1 MPVRR
6 LILLSYLLL
15 SYPLGAPHTA
25 HSLSLSLCLS
35 LSLLLSRMPHRRY
48 VDSIDTCEAVLLQY
62 PDYPRIRE
70 EILKKAQGMIR
81 GA

>member
-1 MPVRR
+1 VQEVR
-6 LILLSYLLL
+6 LPSLSIFLLSCPVLSSPLL
-15 SYPLGAPHTA
+15 SSPLP
-25 HSLSLSLCLS
+25 
-35 LSLLLSRMPHRRY
+35 LSLLTLLSRAALHRRY

>member
-1 MPVRR
+1 
-6 LILLSYLLL
+6 
-15 SYPLGAPHTA
+15 
-25 HSLSLSLCLS
+25 
-35 LSLLLSRMPHRRY
+35 MPHRRY